1 MFSFDNFIYMY
12 DIFCLLSTTITS
24 AAFFLYKLFPMFTSL
39 FLYKVQKN
47 WTRDIC
53 VTLRLGLSIR
63 SIVKLGIM
71 SLSLPQPSSYQIFN
85 NFKNKL
91 IGDFKESKKLVK
103 EQAWSGLYIK
113 SLDWPKCLLKK

>member
-1 MFSFDNFIYMY
+1 
-12 DIFCLLSTTITS
+12 
-24 AAFFLYKLFPMFTSL
+24 
-39 FLYKVQKN
+39 
-47 WTRDIC
+47 
-53 VTLRLGLSIR
+53 
-63 SIVKLGIM
+63 M

-113 SLDWPKCLLKK
+113 SLD